1 MIEIK
6 KVIKET
12 IEKNNKKNNKK
23 INKKIYNEKLINLK
37 LKSNPIKIAAYL
49 SIFLSIN
56 LYAQTNLTNTVSY
69 SSYMEAIRDLIPEMK
84 INAVAETN
92 AEMNLLNAKSSG
104 DVNLTAQLG
113 AIGLYGANSSVSAL
127 GGQSAEA
134 VGIRAGI
141 GVGSLIP
148 YSGTRWSVNLSHN
161 SYLDGKIY
169 YANGGSDKF
178 QNFAPSLTI
187 EVSQPLLRNFFG
199 ALNKYP
205 IKDAEYALTIA
216 KLQRQLDDNSVLASY
231 QKIYYQ
237 WIMYEKLLS
246 YYRNMYITAKSF
258 ENQMMARYQNG
269 LIDNDSYQNAR
280 TQTMIYSD
288 SYAQNRVYLDSLLT
302 IIAFFIPDI
311 TNFSPDHAVWDA
323 YLNLGNNM
331 EMENVAFGDS
341 INGQIAYQSKIRA
354 EYTLGAMKSGNL
366 PDLSIVGSVNL
377 NGITPNSSGYFN
389 SFKSMTNVDFFAG
402 LQFSYPI
409 GDRANKSQYKMAEN
423 SLYGI
428 IAQYDKL
435 EKDYN
440 TQLQT
445 YISRF
450 NTYKNLIASKR
461 AQINAINSRIA
472 TQMQKLDQGRLEV
485 DDLLTSRLELATS
498 QTQLLNLQYELI
510 TTIFDYRTLLA
521 IDSQ

>member
-1 MIEIK
+1 MIEI
-6 KVIKET
+6 
-12 IEKNNKKNNKK
+12 NKIIKK
-23 INKKIYNEKLINLK
+23 INNRKFIKLQ
-37 LKSNPIKIAAYL
+37 SIKIAICL
-49 SIFLSIN
+49 LVFLSMH
-56 LYAQTNLTNTVSY
+56 LYSQTNSNITNTVSY

-92 AEMNLLNAKSSG
+92 AEMNLLSAKSSG

-113 AIGLYGANSSVSAL
+113 AIGLYGANSSISAL

-161 SYLDGKIY
+161 SYLDGNIY

-178 QNFAPSLTI
+178 QNYAPSLTI
-187 EVSQPLLRNFFG
+187 EVSQPILRNFFG
-199 ALNKYP
+199 ALDKYP

-216 KLQRQLDDNSVLASY
+216 KLQRRLDDTSVLVSY

-246 YYRNMYITAKSF
+246 YYRNMYITARSF
-258 ENQMMARYQNG
+258 ENQMMARYQSG

-288 SYAQNRVYLDSLLT
+288 YYSQNRVYLDSLLT
-302 IIAFFIPDI
+302 TIAFFIPDI
-311 TNFSPDHAVWDA
+311 TNFSPDHSAWDA
-323 YLNLGNNM
+323 YLNLGSNM
-331 EMENVAFGDS
+331 EMENISFEDS
-341 INGQIAYQSKIRA
+341 INGQIAYQSKVRA
-354 EYTLGAMKSGNL
+354 EYTLEAMKSGNL

-409 GDRANKSQYKMAEN
+409 GDRANKSQYKKAQN

-428 IAQYDKL
+428 IAQYEQL

-450 NTYKNLIASKR
+450 NAYKNLIASKR

-485 DDLLTSRLELATS
+485 DDLLTSRLELVTS

-510 TTIFDYRTLLA
+510 TTVFDYRSLLA

>member
-1 MIEIK
+1 MIK
-6 KVIKET
+6 SKF
-12 IEKNNKKNNKK
+12 
-23 INKKIYNEKLINLK
+23 EKLK
-37 LKSNPIKIAAYL
+37 LIKFKSIKIAICL
-49 SIFLSIN
+49 SIFLSMHI
-56 LYAQTNLTNTVSY
+56 YGQTNSNVTNTVSY

-92 AEMNLLNAKSSG
+92 AEMNLLSAKSSG

-113 AIGLYGANSSVSAL
+113 AIGTYGANSTISAM

-134 VGIRAGI
+134 TGIRAGI

-148 YSGTRWSVNLSHN
+148 YSGTRWSVNLTHN
-161 SYLDGKIY
+161 SYLDGRIY
-169 YANGGSDKF
+169 YGNGGSDKF
-178 QNFAPSLTI
+178 QNYLPSLTI

-199 ALNKYP
+199 ALDKYP
-205 IKDAEYALTIA
+205 IKNAEYSLTIA
-216 KLQRQLDDNSVLASY
+216 KLQRRLDDTSVLASY

-246 YYRNMYITAKSF
+246 YYRSMYITARSF
-258 ENQMMARYQNG
+258 ENQMRARYQNG

-280 TQTMIYSD
+280 TQTMVYSD

-302 IIAFFIPDI
+302 TIAFFIPDI
-311 TNFSPDHAVWDA
+311 TNYSPDHAVWDA
-323 YLNLGNNM
+323 YLNLGSNM
-331 EMENVAFGDS
+331 QMENVAFGDS
-341 INGQIAYQSKIRA
+341 VNGQIAYQSRLQA
-354 EYTLGAMKSGNL
+354 EYVLGAMKSGNL
-366 PDLSIVGSVNL
+366 PDLSIIGSVNL
-377 NGITPNSSGYFN
+377 NGITPNTSGYFK
-389 SFKSMTNVDFFAG
+389 SFGSMTNVDFFAG
-402 LQFSYPI
+402 IQFSYPI
-409 GDRANKSQYKMAEN
+409 GDRANKAQYKMAEN

-428 IAQYDKL
+428 IAQYERL

-450 NTYKNLIASKR
+450 EAYKNLIASKQ
-461 AQINAINSRIA
+461 AQIRAINSRIA
-472 TQMQKLDQGRLEV
+472 TQMQKLEQGRTEV

-498 QTQLLNLQYELI
+498 QTQLLNLQYEFI
-510 TTIFDYRTLLA
+510 TTIFDYRSLLA